1 MDALCGEFIDGG
13 DSPDFNEVTPDDSG
27 ATVEETA
34 DYLGLQEKLSNFLK
48 ALPADERRVAEMLVD
63 GRPVSEVMALTGTS
77 KRKIQDIRKRIAAAL
92 AEYRPGPGR
101 RGN

>member
-1 MDALCGEFIDGG
+1 M
-13 DSPDFNEVTPDDSG
+13 TPDDSG